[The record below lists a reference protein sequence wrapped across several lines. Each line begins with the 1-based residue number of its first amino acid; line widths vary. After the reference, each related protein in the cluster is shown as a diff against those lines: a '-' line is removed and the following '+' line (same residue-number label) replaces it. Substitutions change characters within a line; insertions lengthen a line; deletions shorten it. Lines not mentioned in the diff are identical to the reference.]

1 LHPSDYS
8 GAGYRLY
15 DENDLEKLQQ
25 ILLFRELE
33 FPLKDIREIINSLDF
48 DREKALRQQI
58 ELLTLKRDHI
68 NNLIT
73 LARSIQL
80 TGGKGMDFA
89 AFDTG
94 KIDEYARQAKE
105 SWGVTREYKEFE
117 AKNSN
122 RTLSELKSMGDKLMA
137 LIAEFGMMKDKDPAD
152 PAVQEQ
158 VKKNDVLRV
167 QTFGNFEVFKNN
179 EVLHFQY
186 NKTKEL
192 FAYLID
198 RCGARTSNGEILGVL
213 WEDDAN
219 PERKASYLQNLRADM
234 MSTLNEAGFPD
245 VIVRQRGTMA
255 VVPDKM
261 ECDLYEWKKD
271 RNSASSKY
279 TGEYMNQFSWAEYSK
294 GALE

>member
-1 LHPSDYS
+1 MQVLAIDDEKIALEGLTDLIKKALPDAEVYSYRNALKAVEELEGKHIDIAFLDIEMRDINGLQFADHLKERFPKINVIFTTGYSEYVGDAMDLHAS
-8 GAGYRLY
+8 GYIMKPVT
-15 DENDLEKLQQ
+15 LEK
-25 ILLFRELE
+25 I
-33 FPLKDIREIINSLDF
+33 KKEIGD
-48 DREKALRQQI
+48 LRYPV
-58 ELLTLKRDHI
+58 ED
-68 NNLIT
+68 N
-73 LARSIQL
+73 
-80 TGGKGMDFA
+80 GK
-89 AFDTG
+89 
-94 KIDEYARQAKE
+94 
-105 SWGVTREYKEFE
+105 
-117 AKNSN
+117 
-122 RTLSELKSMGDKLMA
+122 
-137 LIAEFGMMKDKDPAD
+137 
-152 PAVQEQ
+152 
-158 VKKNDVLRV
+158 KKDVLRV

-234 MSTLNEAGFPD
+234 MSTLNEAGFSD
-245 VIVRQRGTMA
+245 VIVRQRGTIA
-255 VVPDKM
+255 VVPDKI